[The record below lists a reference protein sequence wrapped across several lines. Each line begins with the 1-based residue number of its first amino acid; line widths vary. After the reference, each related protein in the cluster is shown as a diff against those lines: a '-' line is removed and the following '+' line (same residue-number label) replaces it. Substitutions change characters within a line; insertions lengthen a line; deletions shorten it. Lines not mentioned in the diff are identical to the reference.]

1 MAENTAGF
9 VTAAKPQAG
18 GAVLAAPLGTPVP
31 ADATT
36 ALDQAFVKLGYLS
49 EDGFENT
56 IETDKNDVKAFGGDT
71 VLSQQTSYKE
81 SFKQTFIQSM
91 DVDVLKEVYGQ
102 KNVTPQGGSD
112 KPITVRH
119 NSDVLPRRA
128 YVFEVLLTG
137 GYVKRLV
144 VPEGQIV
151 ERGSVVY
158 KDGDAIGYET
168 TLTAYPSKAIEGD
181 SAREYIA
188 KIAG

>member
-9 VTAAKPQAG
+9 VSAAKPQAG
-18 GAVLAAPLGTPVP
+18 GAVFAAPLGTPVP

-56 IETDKNDVKAFGGDT
+56 IETDTNDVKAFGGDT

-81 SFKQTFIQSM
+81 SFKQTFIQSL
-91 DVDVLKEVYGQ
+91 DVDVLREVYGQ
-102 KNVTPQGGSD
+102 KNVTQQGGSD

-128 YVFEVLLTG
+128 YIFEVLLTG

-168 TLTAYPSKAIEGD
+168 TLTAYPSKTIEGD
-181 SAREYIA
+181 CAREYIA